1 MNLVRKYKISKLTN
15 KPLKGIEHEIIEFVH
30 SWLKDLI
37 PFKWKKYPLDIY
49 YMNSAGLCVLELC
62 DLEYYKKNNEVR
74 VRWVDFW
81 EVLSDKYNLD
91 YEDIQILLKFMVEES
106 FKQEVR
112 TLEYLNSILKNDV
125 EIAFKKYLTTIH
137 TSAILPL
144 AEVEKAF
151 KENESY
157 T

>member
-62 DLEYYKKNNEVR
+62 DLEYYKKNN
-74 VRWVDFW
+74 
-81 EVLSDKYNLD
+81 
-91 YEDIQILLKFMVEES
+91 
-106 FKQEVR
+106 
-112 TLEYLNSILKNDV
+112 
-125 EIAFKKYLTTIH
+125 
-137 TSAILPL
+137 
-144 AEVEKAF
+144 
-151 KENESY
+151 
-157 T
+157 